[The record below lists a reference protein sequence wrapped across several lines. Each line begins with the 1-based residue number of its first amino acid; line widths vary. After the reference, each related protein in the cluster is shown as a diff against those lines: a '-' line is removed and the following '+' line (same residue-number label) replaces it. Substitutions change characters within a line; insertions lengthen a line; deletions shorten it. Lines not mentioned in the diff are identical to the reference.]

1 MVQTRGKNHTTQCAS
16 GSLQLPAALQPY
28 RRALVPGPGVSIY
41 CDRQSPNEWP
51 EHQHAAA
58 QLLIALDA
66 AECHIVWRIGR
77 GRKQRRTLSSG
88 ELLVLPSGVRHARR
102 WLREAGMLILYLHH
116 GWLEQFDQ
124 TLCARVAVE
133 SVQGLTL
140 HDPLI
145 GGLLAMIQVQCDHA
159 ARQDAGQLAA
169 LGHCLA
175 ARVLHGLALHRAGP
189 VKIQRQLGAETMARV
204 CAHVAA
210 YLGERITLA
219 ALAREARLSPG
230 HFSCL
235 FKATMRMTPEQY
247 VLRSRLQRAKELI
260 MAGAHTVSQVAHMTG
275 FSDHSHLTVQFR
287 RWFGA
292 TPKSHLP
299 RLRTV

>member
-1 MVQTRGKNHTTQCAS
+1 MVQTRGKIHTTQCAS
-16 GSLQLPAALQPY
+16 GSLQLPAALRPY

-41 CDRQSPNEWP
+41 CDRQCPNEWP
-51 EHQHAAA
+51 EHQHDAV

-66 AECHIVWRIGR
+66 AECHIVWRIGQ
-77 GRKQRRTLSSG
+77 GRKLRRTLGSG
-88 ELLVLPSGVRHARR
+88 ELLVMPSGVRHARR

-133 SVQGLTL
+133 SVQVLTL

-145 GGLLAMIQVQCDHA
+145 GGLLAMIHAQCNHA
-159 ARQDAGQLAA
+159 ALQDAGQLAA

-175 ARVLHGLALHRAGP
+175 ARVLQGLARQRAGP
-189 VKIQRQLGAETMARV
+189 AKIQRQLGAETMARV
-204 CAHVAA
+204 RAHVAA
-210 YLGERITLA
+210 CLGEKITLA

-235 FKATMRMTPEQY
+235 FKATMQMTPEQY
-247 VLRSRLQRAKELI
+247 ILRTRLLQAKELI
-260 MAGAHTVSQVAHMTG
+260 ISGAYTVSQVAHMMG
-275 FSDHSHLTVQFR
+275 FFDHSHLTVQFR
-287 RWFGA
+287 RLFGA